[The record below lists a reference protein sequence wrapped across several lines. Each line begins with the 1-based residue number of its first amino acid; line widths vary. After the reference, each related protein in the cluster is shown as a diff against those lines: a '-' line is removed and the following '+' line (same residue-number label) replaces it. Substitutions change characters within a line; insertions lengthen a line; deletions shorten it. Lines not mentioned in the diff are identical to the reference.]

1 MKEIKILS
9 VEIDGNIYDLR
20 QAKAIEHEHTSDKIE
35 YERTEKFSMDKKMC
49 CTCKEYKPLDKFYI
63 DRSHPSGH
71 CAKCKK
77 CAAKYSKEHHIKQKR
92 IREKLKNMPKEKTC
106 SLCKETKPMTEFYR
120 AKSSKDLHT
129 NWCKDCTCK
138 KHREYL
144 AMIRGTQPEPIKQE

>member
-1 MKEIKILS
+1 MSEIKILS
-9 VEIDGNIYDLR
+9 VEIDGIIYDR
-20 QAKAIEHEHTSDKIE
+20 RETRREIIKEAKKEAVEI
-35 YERTEKFSMDKKMC
+35 KMP
-49 CTCKEYKPLDKFYI
+49 TQCKLCAKCKQTKPLEEFYL

-77 CAAKYSKEHHIKQKR
+77 CAAKYSKEYNLRLKR
-92 IREKLKNMPKEKTC
+92 VKEKLKNMPKEKTC
-106 SLCKETKPMTEFYR
+106 SLCKVTKPITEFYK

-144 AMIRGTQPEPIKQE
+144 AMIRGTQPEPIKQD